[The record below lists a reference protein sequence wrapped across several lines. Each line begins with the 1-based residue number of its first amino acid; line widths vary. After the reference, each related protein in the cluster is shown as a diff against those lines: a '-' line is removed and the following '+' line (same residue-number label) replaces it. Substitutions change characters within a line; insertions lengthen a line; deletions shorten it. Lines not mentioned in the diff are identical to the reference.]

1 MNSRR
6 TLATAGRVLQQ
17 LRHDPRT
24 LLLIVGVPILLVTL
38 LKYVF
43 DDSPAIFQQFGPIV
57 LGLFP
62 FTVMFIVTSITTL
75 RERTSGTLE
84 RLLAMPA
91 GKLDILLGYAIAFGV
106 MAVIQALAVSAVAL
120 GPLDLNIEGSVASL
134 VAAATLDGLLGMAL
148 GLFVSAFA
156 ETEFQ
161 AVQFMPAV
169 VLPQYLLCGLF
180 IDRDQMAPL
189 LNTISDFLPL
199 SYSVDMIELVARDSA
214 ITGELVGDF
223 LVVLAFGVGALVL
236 GAATLRRRSA

>member
-1 MNSRR
+1 MNARR
-6 TLATAGRVLQQ
+6 TLATAKRVLLQ

-38 LKYVF
+38 LRYVF

-91 GKLDILLGYAIAFGV
+91 GKLDLLLGYAIAFGV

-120 GPLDLNIEGSVASL
+120 GPLDLNIEGSVVSL

-156 ETEFQ
+156 RTEFQ

-189 LNTISDFLPL
+189 LRDVSDWLPL
-199 SYSVDMIELVARDSA
+199 SYSVDMIERVARDTA
-214 ITGELVGDF
+214 ITSELTGDF
-223 LVVLAFGVGALVL
+223 LIVLAFGVGALVL